1 MNQSHI
7 FHEIDNAM
15 GTLKDKILLMASLTR
30 QNLERS
36 IQALLNRDIDLARM
50 VIGDD
55 SEVDEL
61 EVKIDALGMDILVR
75 YHPVASDL
83 RQVITSMKI
92 CHNLERIS
100 DHAVNIAKRAKK
112 ICKSTETVEATI
124 IEPLYTMA
132 EKLLRDAMLA
142 FTDHNTVLGEGLRA
156 GDEEL
161 DAAHKQVIALL
172 SGRLENAG
180 PRAENLLHLIFVAR
194 SLERIGDLSVNI
206 GEDSVFLS
214 EARDIRH
221 EHRKGGEPT
230 SDQAG

>member
-1 MNQSHI
+1 MNQQHI
-7 FHEIDNAM
+7 FHELDNTMNA
-15 GTLKDKILLMASLTR
+15 LKDKVLLMASLTR

-36 IQALLNRDIDLARM
+36 IHALLNRDIDLARS

-55 SEVDEL
+55 TEVDEL
-61 EVKIDALGMDILVR
+61 EMKIDQIGMDILLR
-75 YHPVASDL
+75 FHPVATDL
-83 RQVITSMKI
+83 RLVITSMKMA
-92 CHNLERIS
+92 HNLERIS

-112 ICKSTETVEATI
+112 ICKSTDTVETTI
-124 IEPLYTMA
+124 IEPLYTKA
-132 EKLLRDAMLA
+132 EKLLRDALLA
-142 FTDHNTVLGEGLRA
+142 YTDANPELGLGLKLA
-156 GDEEL
+156 DAEL
-161 DAAHKQVIALL
+161 DAEHKQVIAML

-221 EHRKGGEPT
+221 EHRKTPESDEP
-230 SDQAG
+230 QA